1 MLELKDRPVVIG
13 NEDRELYDRLK
24 ETEEIFRV
32 KGLEWK
38 DIFIIAVGWGVRKN
52 SRKQIQKQYSG
63 GLFRTSYLREEDEAL
78 LAAVALYD
86 ASDEKILAD
95 GEKEKVVEIAEEYAH
110 GGIHELWDW
119 VQSTPLETFEKDFE
133 AEVVKL
139 AREFLQADEA
149 NA

>member
-1 MLELKDRPVVIG
+1 VLELKDRPVVIG

-38 DIFIIAVGWGVRKN
+38 DIFIIAVGWGIRKK
-52 SRKQIQKQYSG
+52 SRKPIQKRDSG

-78 LAAVALYD
+78 LAATALYD
-86 ASDEKILAD
+86 ASDEILAD
-95 GEKEKVVEIAEEYAH
+95 GEKVVKIAEEYAH

-119 VQSTPLETFEKDFE
+119 VRSTPFEAFEKDFE
-133 AEVVKL
+133 REVVKL
-139 AREFLQADEA
+139 AREFLQADDA